1 MGMWE
6 EEQICP
12 VCGRPSRY
20 GEKHK
25 YCQKPWSMEGLSC
38 FWAHEG
44 ISRKLISEAK
54 YRYYYDYL
62 GELLVNGLSFLD
74 RPEFAK
80 LREFLGTRPV
90 VVGVP
95 LHPRRLRE
103 RGFNQAEVIARQL
116 SKRFEIFDLRL
127 EVETGL
133 LKRIRDT
140 GKQVGRTREKRLEA
154 MKGAFVVNSKF
165 KHKNSNQ
172 IQNSKFQLTKN
183 VLLVDDVWTTGAT
196 LSECV
201 KVLKQA
207 GVKQIWGLV
216 LAR

>member
-1 MGMWE
+1 MGRGADF
-6 EEQICP
+6 CP

-103 RGFNQAEVIARQL
+103 RGFNQAGVIARL
-116 SKRFEIFDLRL
+116 FANRSSLI
-127 EVETGL
+127 VEEL
-133 LKRIRDT
+133 LIRVKDT
-140 GKQVGRTREKRLEA
+140 GRQVGRSREERLRY
-154 MKGAFVVNSKF
+154 
-165 KHKNSNQ
+165 
-172 IQNSKFQLTKN
+172 LTC
-183 VLLVDDVWTTGAT
+183 G
-196 LSECV
+196 
-201 KVLKQA
+201 
-207 GVKQIWGLV
+207 
-216 LAR
+216 